1 MPTNTRSRMKATLV
15 RFGPELYED
24 LRAEAQLAGV
34 SIAEYVREAVVARMA
49 YTAGRRGDAGYG
61 QAAGPAAAAGRGA
74 PGGPPRRAGGRGPRR
89 SRCARSRPPSAPR
102 AVRRSGSRA
111 RPSRGRTAA

>member
-1 MPTNTRSRMKATLV
+1 MKATLV

-61 QAAGPAAAAGRGA
+61 QAARTAAAAA
-74 PGGPPRRAGGRGPRR
+74 RAEAVKVREE
-89 SRCARSRPPSAPR
+89 ST
-102 AVRRSGSRA
+102 AVRAEGRQALGQSRKVVA
-111 RPSRGRTAA
+111 RAHSQDGR

>member
-1 MPTNTRSRMKATLV
+1 MPTNTNTRSHMKATLV

-49 YTAGRRGDAGYG
+49 YTAGRRGDASYG
-61 QAAGPAAAAGRGA
+61 QAAPTAAAAA
-74 PGGPPRRAGGRGPRR
+74 RAESVKVREE
-89 SRCARSRPPSAPR
+89 ST
-102 AVRRSGSRA
+102 AVRAEGRQALGQSRKVV
-111 RPSRGRTAA
+111 